1 MILEI
6 LNNSSYSIET
16 VERKHE
22 EFVSALK
29 ADMSLYNSMVHKAYK
44 YLSDR
49 YKGFNTYKDSEI
61 EQILKKEY
69 NTNDYFPLSTL
80 WLAKSYLKRSK
91 NLVINWFLEESSVA
105 GSPGLNFS

>member
-1 MILEI
+1 MKCISLSDRVYYKN
-6 LNNSSYSIET
+6 LN
-16 VERKHE
+16 E

-61 EQILKKEY
+61 EQLLKKG
-69 NTNDYFPLSTL
+69 
-80 WLAKSYLKRSK
+80 
-91 NLVINWFLEESSVA
+91 IQHQ
-105 GSPGLNFS
+105 